1 MFIHIKDYFFNMSIN
16 CKICIVFFLFISL
29 IVSGCTESNN
39 NEIEYPNETPK
50 PQQKI
55 NPTFNYNADTSA
67 IRSEISAQGYT
78 VHKVDFARNSN
89 GVYVLQV
96 MIDTKGNYDKEVLDA
111 YKIMH
116 KNGVA
121 DYYLVGIADYEI
133 LSSSSFTAT
142 KKTLDDFF
150 SGKIT
155 EDEYIRQVKSETL
168 I

>member
-1 MFIHIKDYFFNMSIN
+1 M
-16 CKICIVFFLFISL
+16 
-29 IVSGCTESNN
+29 
-39 NEIEYPNETPK
+39 K
-50 PQQKI
+50 PQQII

-78 VHKVDFARNSN
+78 VHNVDFTRNSN
-89 GVYVLQV
+89 GFYVLQV
-96 MIDTKGNYDKEVLDA
+96 MIDTKGNYGKEVLYA

-116 KNGVA
+116 KNGIA

-133 LSSSSFTAT
+133 LSSWSFTAT

-150 SGKIT
+150 SGRIT
-155 EDEYIRQVKSETL
+155 EDEYIKQVKSEKL